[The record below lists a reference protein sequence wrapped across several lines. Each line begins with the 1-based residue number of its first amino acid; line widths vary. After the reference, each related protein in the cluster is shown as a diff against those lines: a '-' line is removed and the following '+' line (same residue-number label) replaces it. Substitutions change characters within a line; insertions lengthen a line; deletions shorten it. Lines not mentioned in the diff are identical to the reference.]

1 MSDTNIMAYP
11 LIRYSTS
18 TLKGRG
24 VLLHLFLMANHPE
37 LGESEQSLPL
47 QISALQARALA
58 GDLLDAATA
67 AEMGHAP
74 TMSRN

>member
-1 MSDTNIMAYP
+1 MNDANFTAYP

-24 VLLHLFLMANHPE
+24 ILLHLFLMAIHPE

-47 QISALQARALA
+47 QISALQARVLA

-67 AEMGHAP
+67 AEMGQAP
-74 TMSRN
+74 TVSRN